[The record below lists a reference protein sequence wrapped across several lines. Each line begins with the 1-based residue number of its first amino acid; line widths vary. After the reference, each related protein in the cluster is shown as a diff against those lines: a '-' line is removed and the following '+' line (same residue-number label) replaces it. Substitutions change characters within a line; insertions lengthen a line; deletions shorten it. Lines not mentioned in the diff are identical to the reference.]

1 MLSFTPISLSLFSNY
16 DRFTLSKARDI
27 SNFAMDNGSFF
38 LFANTIIV

>member
-27 SNFAMDNGSFF
+27 SNVAMDNGNFF
-38 LFANTIIV
+38 LFANAIVF